1 MKEIIGRSEEK
12 KVLERL
18 KFSNRSEF
26 LALYGRRR
34 VGKTFLIRE
43 YFKNQFTFQLTGL
56 ANATTA
62 QQLLNFDL
70 QIKRV
75 STKEYESSKNWIEA
89 FYTLIDYLES
99 IDTKNKKVI
108 FIDELPWLD
117 TRNSDFISGL
127 EHFWNNWADG
137 QKNIFLIVCGSA
149 ASWMI
154 NNVIQSKGGLHN
166 RLTERMKIHP
176 FNLKET
182 AAFIKQ
188 KGCNFTPNQLVLL
201 YMVMGGIP
209 YYLEVIQKGMSATQ
223 VIQSAFFNV
232 NAPLK
237 DEFKQLYKALFKK
250 HEIYEKT
257 VQILSTK
264 NKGFTRTELIKTGKL
279 SSGGTMTKVMEELEE
294 SGFITAYS
302 SFDNKN
308 KNTIYRLSDFY
319 TAFYFRFIAVAQQ
332 KKEENYWLNIQNQ
345 PIFNTWKGI
354 AFEQVCLS
362 HVKEIKFALGI
373 SGVVSNQDTW
383 IGTANDEKV
392 QIDFLIDRKDQVI
405 NLVECKFTNDEYVI
419 DKEYA
424 TNLRRKIS
432 VFQNSTKTKKAV
444 NLTMI
449 SSFGV
454 LKNEYYLELVQN
466 SLETEIFF

>member
-1 MKEIIGRSEEK
+1 MKEIIGRSDEK
-12 KVLERL
+12 QVLERL
-18 KFSNRSEF
+18 KLSERSEF
-26 LALYGRRR
+26 LALHGRRR

-43 YFKNQFTFQLTGL
+43 FFKNQFDFHLTGL
-56 ANATTA
+56 ANATTK

-70 QIKRV
+70 QIKRI
-75 STKEYESSKNWIEA
+75 SSKEYRASKNWIEA
-89 FYTLIDYLES
+89 FFTLIDYLES
-99 IDTKNKKVI
+99 IETKEKKII

-149 ASWMI
+149 ASWML

-182 AAFIKQ
+182 AAFLAQ
-188 KGCNFTPNQLVLL
+188 KGCKFTPNQIVLL

-209 YYLEVIQKGMSATQ
+209 YYLEVVQKGMSIAQ
-223 VIQSAFFNV
+223 VVQHAFFNV
-232 NAPLK
+232 NSPLK

-257 VQILSTK
+257 VQILASK
-264 NKGFTRTELIKTGKL
+264 NKGFTRAELINSGKL
-279 SSGGTMTKVMEELEE
+279 SSGGTMTKVLEELEE

-302 SFDNKN
+302 SFDNKK
-308 KNTIYRLSDFY
+308 KNINYRLSDFY
-319 TAFYFRFIAVAQQ
+319 TAFYFRFIAKAQQ

-362 HVKEIKFALGI
+362 HIKEIKSALGI

-383 IGTANDEKV
+383 MGNVNGEKV
-392 QIDFLIDRKDQVI
+392 QIDFLIDRNDQVI
-405 NLVECKFTNDEYVI
+405 NLVECKFSNDEFII

-424 TNLRRKIS
+424 ANLRRKMS
-432 VFQNSTKTKKAV
+432 VFQNSTKTKKLV
-444 NLTMI
+444 HLTMI
-449 SSFGV
+449 TSFGI

-466 SLETEIFF
+466 SLETDLFF

>member
-1 MKEIIGRSEEK
+1 MKEIIGRFEEK
-12 KVLERL
+12 NVLERL
-18 KFSNRSEF
+18 KLSDRSEF

-34 VGKTFLIRE
+34 VGKTYLVRE
-43 YFKNQFTFQLTGL
+43 YFKNQFAFHLTGL

-70 QIKRV
+70 QIKRL
-75 STKEYESSKNWIEA
+75 SSKEYVTSKNWIEA
-89 FYTLIDYLES
+89 FFTLTDYLES
-99 IDTKNKKVI
+99 IDTKDKKVI

-176 FNLKET
+176 FTLKET
-182 AAFIKQ
+182 AEFIKQ
-188 KGCNFTPNQLVLL
+188 KGCNFTSNQLILL

-209 YYLEVIQKGMSATQ
+209 YYLEVIQKGKSVAQ
-223 VIQSAFFNV
+223 VIQSAFFDM

-257 VQILSTK
+257 VQILATK
-264 NKGFTRTELIKTGKL
+264 NNGFTRTELINTGKL
-279 SSGGTMTKVMEELEE
+279 SSGGTMTKVLEELEE

-302 SFDNKN
+302 SIDNKN
-308 KNTIYRLSDFY
+308 KNRIYRLSDFY
-319 TAFYFRFIAVAQQ
+319 TAFYFRFIAKAQQ

-362 HVKEIKFALGI
+362 HVKEIKSALGI

-383 IGTANDEKV
+383 VGSANDEKV
-392 QIDFLIDRKDQVI
+392 QIDFLIDRQDQVI
-405 NLVECKFTNDEYVI
+405 NLVECKFSNDEFVI
-419 DKEYA
+419 NKEYA
-424 TNLRRKIS
+424 ANLRRKIS
-432 VFQNSTKTKKAV
+432 VFQNSTKTKKVV

-449 SSFGV
+449 TSFGV